1 MAEEGELPKGMLTFH
16 QLPVSK
22 PQRNQLILM
31 VLVILALGLISIMS
45 WISLELPIW
54 SIIITLMMIAL
65 ASILFLPTQLAI
77 MNTPLAVNLNHP
89 FFDEQPMG
97 NAEVYIGLSNNNWI
111 RPGKY
116 RLKLLKDD
124 LIGGYNV
131 VEDNENYTSIGH
143 FSSSTNYKILQMQV
157 TLINQALSLRDAVN
171 EVQDDIEDA
180 RVRENEESG
189 LLERE
194 WMDEEEMEIA
204 GPISK
209 MIGRSE

>member
-111 RPGKY
+111 SPGKY

-124 LIGGYNV
+124 LIGGYNI

-143 FSSSTNYKILQMQV
+143 FSSSTNYKILKMQV

-171 EVQDDIEDA
+171 EVQDDIEEA
-180 RVRENEESG
+180 RVREDEESG

-194 WMDEEEMEIA
+194 WMGEEEMEIA